1 MTALESLRIAL
12 RSLGASP
19 LRTLLTLVGIAVGI
33 GAVLHVVNLGSVTQ
47 QRIQE
52 RLESMGTNILIIRPG
67 YSHMRGVR
75 TSQRV
80 ESLDWKQ
87 ARTLER
93 ESKVIVQTAPTYS
106 QLGNAEFRGRNWS
119 TRITGVTSAYFEINN
134 ETLVSGRVFDSI
146 EVRQRSRVAVVGDTV
161 RTELFE
167 DEDPVGHEIL
177 LSAQRFTV
185 IGSLEAKGEAWSNPD
200 DQIFVPLSTAQDRLF
215 GVDHLSSIL
224 VHMGREEDFEETLF
238 DIETLLRRSHRL
250 RPDADNDFR
259 VRRQDLF
266 LSTIRDTNR
275 DISRFILLIAL
286 ISLFVGGLGIANI
299 MLVSV
304 TERTREIGIRR
315 ALGANR
321 LHILSQ
327 FLTEAVVLGLAGGLL
342 GIAGGSA
349 FSRIVI
355 GVGATTSWTW
365 VGYSFVICSGIG
377 MVAGMY
383 PATQAAY
390 RNILDALRHE

>member
-12 RSLGASP
+12 QSLGANP

-67 YSHMRGVR
+67 YSHMHGVR

-93 ESKVIVQTAPTYS
+93 ESEVIVQTAPTYS

-146 EVRQRSRVAVVGDTV
+146 EVGQRLRVAVVGDTV

-215 GVDHLSSIL
+215 GVDHLSTIL
-224 VHMGREEDFEETLF
+224 AQMGREEDFEAALF

-275 DISRFILLIAL
+275 DVSRFILLIAL
-286 ISLFVGGLGIANI
+286 ISLFVGGLGIANV

-304 TERTREIGIRR
+304 AERTREIGIRR

-321 LHILSQ
+321 LDILSQ
-327 FLTEAVVLGLAGGLL
+327 FLIEAVVLGLVGGLL
-342 GIAGGSA
+342 GVAGGSA

>member
-12 RSLGASP
+12 QSLGANP

-47 QRIQE
+47 QRIRE

-87 ARTLER
+87 ARALER
-93 ESKVIVQTAPTYS
+93 ESEAIVQTAPTYS

-134 ETLVSGRVFDSI
+134 ETLLSGRVFDSI
-146 EVRQRSRVAVVGDTV
+146 EVGQRSRVAVVGDTV

-167 DEDPVGHEIL
+167 GEDPVGHEIL

-215 GVDHLSSIL
+215 GVDHLSTIL
-224 VHMGREEDFEETLF
+224 AQMGREEDFEAALF

-250 RPDADNDFR
+250 DPDADNDFR

-275 DISRFILLIAL
+275 DVSHFILLIAL
-286 ISLFVGGLGIANI
+286 ISLFVGGLGIANV

-304 TERTREIGIRR
+304 AERTREIGIRR

-321 LHILSQ
+321 IHILSQ
-327 FLTEAVVLGLAGGLL
+327 FLIEAVVLGLAGGLL
-342 GIAGGSA
+342 GVAGGSA